1 MRKQFYFLAFC
12 ALIALPTFAQNTDI
26 ESLSGLQ
33 FNFGNPGARSL
44 GMGGAFIGLADDASA
59 TEANPAGLTILRK
72 PEVSV
77 EARNYM
83 EQQLLTTSGTFPD
96 VQRTAFTHY
105 SQRVQLAFA
114 SVVLPLPKNIT
125 IGAYFHEPLR
135 NAGAGEVLPT
145 RDPITG
151 QLQSNIPNFFLPAAG
166 GNPITEKQCDDLRA
180 STNNPFSCLEY
191 RVNPFV
197 TALDVRQQT
206 YGLSGAFQVGKFSFG
221 ATARYQKFDEGAFT
235 FRFTQD
241 FDVDSVSVQATAVSK
256 GSSVEIKSQN
266 DITVS
271 AGMKFALNDKFSV
284 GAVYKQGP
292 KFDTPTFIANSLTDF
307 EFVKLADTTFHIP
320 DIAGIGVS
328 VRPIPVLT
336 INADAV
342 HVKYSNLTDDFV
354 STTFAIRDV
363 AGYQAADVTEL
374 HLGGEYFFASKIPFA
389 LRAGVWRD
397 PAHSVEWRG
406 PLDQFEG
413 VAAALL
419 YPKGETQMHYSV
431 GAGMAWPRFQI
442 DAAYDSSKHY
452 KVASLSVVT
461 RF

>member
-1 MRKQFYFLAFC
+1 MRKQLCLLAFC
-12 ALIALPTFAQNTDI
+12 AVLALPAFAQNTDI

-59 TEANPAGLTILRK
+59 AEANPAGLTILRK
-72 PEVSV
+72 TEFSI
-77 EARNYM
+77 EARNYL

-105 SQRVQLAFA
+105 SQRVQMSFA
-114 SVVLPLPKNIT
+114 SVVVPLKHNFT

-135 NAGAGEVLPT
+135 NAGAGQVLPV

-151 QLQSNIPNFFLPAAG
+151 QLKSNVPNFFLPAAG
-166 GNPITEKQCDDLRA
+166 GNPISSKECDQLRQT
-180 STNNPFSCLEY
+180 TNNPFSCLEY

-197 TALDVRQQT
+197 TALDVREQT
-206 YGLSGAFQVGKFSFG
+206 YGLAGAWQVGKFSLG
-221 ATARYQKFDEGAFT
+221 LTARYQKFDEGAFT

-241 FDVDSVSVQATAVSK
+241 FDVDSVSVQATAKANGADVT
-256 GSSVEIKSQN
+256 IKSQT
-266 DITVS
+266 DVTF
-271 AGMKFALNDKFSV
+271 AGGIKWAPNDKFSL

-292 KFDTPTFIANSLTDF
+292 KFNTPTFIANGATNFD
-307 EFVKLADTTFHIP
+307 FVKLADTTFHIP
-320 DIAGIGVS
+320 DVAGLGVS
-328 VRPIPVLT
+328 VRPISTLT

-354 STTFAIRDV
+354 STSLGIRDV
-363 AGYQAADVTEL
+363 LGYKAPDVTEL
-374 HLGGEYFFASKIPFA
+374 HLGGEYFFPTKVPFA

-397 PAHSVEWRG
+397 PAHSIEWRG
-406 PLDQFEG
+406 PIDQFEG

-419 YPKGETQMHYSV
+419 FPKGESQTHLSV
-431 GAGMAWPRFQI
+431 GAGIAWPRFQI

-452 KVASLSVVT
+452 KVGSLSVVT